1 MVETDIIG
9 HLIDV
14 EHQASSLVLDAQI
27 EADQRI
33 ADARS
38 RSDTQYKEL
47 HENLINSLEK
57 QAGEKILDIKQSYEK
72 ESNDFSQKIT
82 KTPKDISAFEDMLEV
97 LLFKAE

>member
-14 EHQASSLVLDAQI
+14 EHRASSLVLDAQI

-38 RSDTQYKEL
+38 RSDIRYKEL
-47 HENLINSLEK
+47 YEELVDSLDK
-57 QAGEKILDIKQSYEK
+57 QAGEKIHDVKLSYEK
-72 ESNDFSQKIT
+72 ESKDFSLKIT
-82 KTPKDISAFEDMLEV
+82 KTPKDIPAFEDMLES
-97 LLFKAE
+97 LLFKAY